1 MKVILSV
8 AVLLNVYVLIFVA
21 IGAGD
26 KPALGMG
33 VAETSVGRGLKV
45 ADGDGIGASTYVGG
59 AKCASCHQEE
69 HDHWLSLIHISEPTR
84 PY

>member
-8 AVLLNVYVLIFVA
+8 AVLLNIYVLIFVA

-33 VAETSVGRGLKV
+33 VAE
-45 ADGDGIGASTYVGG
+45 
-59 AKCASCHQEE
+59 
-69 HDHWLSLIHISEPTR
+69 P
-84 PY
+84 